1 MKCTHC
7 GLEVGK
13 AAVCPN
19 CGMDLSVFQKARRLS
34 NSYYNR
40 GLEQAVVRDL
50 SGAIESLKKSLKFN
64 KYNTDARN
72 LLGLVYYEIG
82 EVVAALTEW
91 VISKN
96 YQPEDNL
103 AEKYLGD
110 IQDNPQHLQTI
121 NQTIKKYNQA
131 LMYCRQ
137 DSRDLAIIQLKKVL
151 SLNGNLVKAHQ
162 LLALLYIQENK
173 LELAKKTLRTA
184 AHIDTDN
191 TLTLRYLKEVNA
203 MIKEQQSNKKKS
215 KNPEDDLISYQ
226 SGNET
231 IIMPKRIKETS
242 LAGSIGYV
250 VIGLVIGVAATAFLV
265 VPNVRRVAMSE
276 ANKQLVAANET
287 IAENNQTISNL
298 EKQIEKYEEA
308 IDNAAQDSQSVQ
320 KKVDSYE
327 NLLQGYLA
335 FEQND
340 VLSAGKYLNN
350 VDSSHLSEASLE
362 LYTTMMTSINDR
374 FIREL
379 FNDGYAAYNTG
390 DYDTAIEDLLAV
402 VTQDENYSDGYAAYY
417 LAQAYRRNDDLDS
430 AQPYYRFVVE
440 NYPGTDRAKTA
451 QNYLD

>member
-1 MKCTHC
+1 M
-7 GLEVGK
+7 EQ
-13 AAVCPN
+13 
-19 CGMDLSVFQKARRLS
+19 SVFQRAIRLS
-34 NSYYNR
+34 NTYYNV
-40 GLEQAVVRDL
+40 GLEQAAVRDL
-50 SGAIESLKKSLKFN
+50 SGAITSLKTSLKFN
-64 KYNTDARN
+64 KYNTNARN
-72 LLGLVYYEIG
+72 LLGLVYFEIG
-82 EVVAALTEW
+82 EVVAALSEW

-103 AEKYLGD
+103 AEKYLEA

-131 LMYCRQ
+131 LMYCRS

-162 LLALLYIQENK
+162 LLALLYIQDNK

-184 AHIDTDN
+184 ARIDTDN

-203 MIKEQQSNKKKS
+203 MLREQQAGKKK

-250 VIGLVIGVAATAFLV
+250 VIGLVIGVAAAAFLV

-276 ANKQLVAANET
+276 ASKQLVEANEM
-287 IAENNQTISNL
+287 IAENNQTISTL
-298 EKQIEKYEEA
+298 EKQIETYQEA
-308 IDNAAQDSQSVQ
+308 IDSAASDSQTVQ
-320 KKVDSYE
+320 KKVDSYD

-335 FEQND
+335 YEQND
-340 VLSAGKYLNN
+340 VLNTGKFLGN
-350 VDSSHLSEASLE
+350 VQVEDLSENAAE

-374 FIREL
+374 FMREL
-379 FNDGYAAYNTG
+379 YTAGYEAYNTG
-390 DYDTAIEDLLAV
+390 DYDTAIENLLAV
-402 VTQDENYSDGYAAYY
+402 VTQDENYSDGSAAYY
-417 LAQAYRRNDDLDS
+417 LAQAYRKNDDLDS
-430 AQPYYRFVVE
+430 AQPYYRFVVD
-440 NYPGTDRAKTA
+440 NYPGTERAKTA